1 MSLPKNNLA
10 ILLLAAGSSS
20 RLGQSKQLLK
30 VNGQPLLQR
39 TVQAAMESG
48 IENIF
53 VVLGAN
59 GEEHKNVISQLPIH
73 ILQHQEWQKGMGSS
87 LKFGLKSIIEKLP
100 GTQAILVLV
109 CDQPFL
115 TSSHLKNMV
124 QEFEKGNADIVASVY
139 QKTKGVPALISKQ
152 LFEKLF
158 ALGDEQGARKIIESH
173 TGTIQTIE
181 FPKGEIDLDTPED
194 LENFVKSGN

>member
-39 TVQAAMESG
+39 TVQVAMESG

-59 GEEHKNVISQLPIH
+59 EEEHKSVISQLPVH
-73 ILQHQEWQKGMGSS
+73 ILQHKEWQKGMGSS

-100 GTQAILVLV
+100 NTQAVLVLV

-115 TSSHLKNMV
+115 TSSHLKNMLH
-124 QEFEKGNADIVASVY
+124 EFEKSNGEIVASVY
-139 QKTKGVPALISKQ
+139 QNTKGVPALFSKQ
-152 LFEKLF
+152 LFENLL

-173 TGTIQTIE
+173 AGIIQTVE

-194 LENFVKSGN
+194 LKNFIKSGN